1 MTAPLFVFLATV
13 KATLP
18 ETVATPGAMAW
29 DIGDTDVVT
38 LLTTQGSDEHDD
50 PNSLAEVA
58 TTTLGYNPFAR
69 MEHQSLSYTINGIRL
84 ALTSALEAVLEDDDL
99 EDAEGMLPEAQDMD
113 DFGVLRLRDGWCCIG
128 AAQHDHAPILDLH
141 PFAESGFSTAGL
153 DVLRAAAVAAGLS
166 APTDVELVAS
176 LEHAVC
182 GLIPEQPSAHQAL
195 AQQQRLRADLD
206 LYGAY
211 LREQDHAHTGVVI
224 VPV

>member
-18 ETVATPGAMAW
+18 ETIATPGAMAW

-38 LLTTQGSDEHDD
+38 LLTAQGSDEHDD
-50 PNSLAEVA
+50 PGTLAGAA
-58 TTTLGYNPFAR
+58 TATLGYNPFAR
-69 MEHQSLSYTINGIRL
+69 MEHRSLSYTVNGIRL
-84 ALTSALEAVLEDDDL
+84 ALTSTLEAVLKEDDT
-99 EDAEGMLPEAQDMD
+99 EDVGGMLPEAQDMD
-113 DFGVLRLRDGWCCIG
+113 DFGVLRLRDGWCGIG

-141 PFAESGFSTAGL
+141 PFAASGFSQAGL
-153 DVLRAAAVAAGLS
+153 DALRAAALSAGLS
-166 APTDVELVAS
+166 APTDAELVAS

-195 AQQQRLRADLD
+195 VQQQRLRADLE
-206 LYGAY
+206 LYSAY
-211 LREQDHAHTGVVI
+211 LRAQGHAHTGVVI